1 MPTTDPK
8 ILDMSQRVSFAD
20 EAAAAWAE
28 YQETGLH
35 LTQQEIETWLDSW
48 GTDAE
53 TEVPRCHK

>member
-1 MPTTDPK
+1 
-8 ILDMSQRVSFAD
+8 MSQRVSFAD